1 MIIGIDPGL
10 TGAIAVIGD
19 DGTGIA
25 VHDMPT
31 MPWTKDGKKHMV
43 DPAALTELLRQYL
56 YDGNVAVFTER
67 VQAMPRSVGGR
78 EVKMGSA
85 SSFNFGTGFG
95 MINGVV
101 AALTSGV
108 LTRSGDVLANE
119 LVTPVVWKRY
129 SGLIGTKKDAA
140 RVMAQ
145 KQWPDLELHLKK
157 HSGRADALL
166 IAEYG
171 RSVLCQNL
179 QS

>member
-10 TGAIAVIGD
+10 TGAVAVLRD
-19 DGTGIA
+19 DGAGVA

-31 MPWTKDGKKHMV
+31 MPWTKDGKKRMV
-43 DPAALTELLRQYL
+43 DPAALAELLRQYL
-56 YDGNVAVFTER
+56 HYGNVAVFTEK
-67 VQAMPRSVGGR
+67 VQAMPRSIRGR
-78 EVKMGSA
+78 EVKMGAA

-101 AALTSGV
+101 AALTHGL
-108 LTRSGDVLANE
+108 LTMSGDGMTHE
-119 LVTPVVWKRY
+119 LVTPVAWKRY
-129 SGLIGTKKDAA
+129 AGLIGTDKDAA

-145 KQWPDLELHLKK
+145 GQWPDLELHLKK